1 MLSRVAER
9 IYWMAR
15 YIERAENSARLIT
28 VYNHLWL
35 DLPNRVRLG
44 WRPLIDIAGNQ
55 NLFGQQYK
63 TINEH
68 NIIEFLVNNM
78 DNPASILCSLSQA
91 RENMRTIRD
100 IVSTEAWESVNDL
113 YFYAKENAKSGTSLT
128 RMFEVLNELIK
139 HCQRITGL
147 LAGTMSHDEAYEFVR
162 LGRFLERA
170 DMSTRILDTG
180 AVNILPY
187 TGKEEYLIFINI
199 HWMSVLKSLDAYH
212 SFRRC
217 IHPRVS
223 GHGVVNYLLRDT
235 NFPRTLMYC
244 LDEMANCLQRLPNHA
259 EIREQTT
266 SLQRRI
272 EEKEIDD
279 LLQHNELHEFLD
291 DLQIEIGAMHTGI
304 ANAWFVLN
312 VTQVQMQ

>member
-15 YIERAENSARLIT
+15 YIERTENAARLIT

-44 WRPLIDIAGNQ
+44 WRPLIDITSSQ
-55 NLFGQQYK
+55 NLFGQRYK
-63 TINEH
+63 TINEQ
-68 NIIEFLVNNM
+68 NIVEFLVNDL

-100 IVSTEAWESVNDL
+100 IVSTEAWELVNDL
-113 YFYAKENAKSGTSLT
+113 YLYARENAKSGTSLN
-128 RMFEVLNELIK
+128 RMFEVLNQLIK
-139 HCQRITGL
+139 HCQEITGL
-147 LAGTMSHDEAYEFVR
+147 LAGTMSHDEAYDFVR

-187 TGKEEYLIFINI
+187 TGKEEYKTFINI

-212 SFRRC
+212 SFRRR

-223 GHGVVNYLLRDT
+223 GYGVVNYLLRDT
-235 NFPRTLMYC
+235 AFPRTLMFC
-244 LDEMANCLQRLPNHA
+244 LNEMVNCLQRLPNHD
-259 EIREQTT
+259 EIKEKAIN
-266 SLQRRI
+266 LQRKI
-272 EEKEIDD
+272 KGQETN
-279 LLQHNELHEFLD
+279 LLFQRDELHEFLD
-291 DLQIEIGAMHTGI
+291 NLQIEIGSVHTSI
-304 ANAWFVLN
+304 TNNWFVLIK
-312 VTQVQMQ
+312 

>member
-15 YIERAENSARLIT
+15 HIERAENSARLIT

-35 DLPNRVRLG
+35 DLPSRVRLG

-63 TINEH
+63 AINEH
-68 NIIEFLVNNM
+68 NVIEFLVNNSH
-78 DNPASILCSLSQA
+78 NPASILCSLSQA

-100 IVSTEAWESVNDL
+100 IVSTEAWELVNDL
-113 YFYAKENAKSGTSLT
+113 YLYAKENAKSGTSLNQ
-128 RMFEVLNELIK
+128 MFEVLDQLIK
-139 HCQRITGL
+139 HCQAITGL
-147 LAGTMSHDEAYEFVR
+147 LAGTMSHDEAYDFVR
-162 LGRFLERA
+162 LGKFIERA

-187 TGKEEYLIFINI
+187 TGKEEYKTFISI

-235 NFPRTLMYC
+235 DFPRTLMFC
-244 LDEMANCLQRLPNHA
+244 LDEMSHCLQRLPNHA
-259 EIREQTT
+259 EVREHAIN
-266 SLQRRI
+266 LQRQI
-272 EEKEIDD
+272 EEKEVND
-279 LLQHNELHEFLD
+279 LLQNNELHDFLD
-291 DLQIEIGAMHTGI
+291 NLQIEIAAMHESI
-304 ANAWFVLN
+304 ANTWFVLAPS
-312 VTQVQMQ
+312 